1 MKNRRIKKNINGRPR
16 LVCCRPPW
24 SRRTVCCGC
33 GWDLRANRRVETPSV
48 PVSPAA
54 GSQRTPAWIDRPL
67 PKTTATSWA
76 LTKRLFLCWECCS
89 RCRFQ
94 SYDYIT
100 SASWSRFSPPSILLM
115 GMCRQCGSWSVK
127 EMKHSHKQWQNYQ
140 CCCYSNCLIKVW

>member
-1 MKNRRIKKNINGRPR
+1 VITKNRRIKKNINGRPR
-16 LVCCRPPW
+16 PVCCRPPW

-54 GSQRTPAWIDRPL
+54 GSRRTPAWIDRPL

-94 SYDYIT
+94 SYDYIIIHFVEQIQST
-100 SASWSRFSPPSILLM
+100 FNFVNGHVSTMWFMVCERDETQSQAMAKLSMLL
-115 GMCRQCGSWSVK
+115 
-127 EMKHSHKQWQNYQ
+127 
-140 CCCYSNCLIKVW
+140 LF